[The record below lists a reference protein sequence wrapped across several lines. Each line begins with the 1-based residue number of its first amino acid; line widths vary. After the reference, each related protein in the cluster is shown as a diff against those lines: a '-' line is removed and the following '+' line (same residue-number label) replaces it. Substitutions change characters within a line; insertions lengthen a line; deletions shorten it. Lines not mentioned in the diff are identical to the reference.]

1 MSTQSLLYKDRID
14 VNQYIHIA
22 IPLVGDVFD
31 NEDEYYGLVSLL
43 TAMPIDLMLL
53 LDDAGIDFTT
63 INDYELFLR
72 LFPEIQ
78 ETPKE
83 ILSMVFGDLDLTKFK
98 LDINPENGMI
108 ILNNKEDGIIIDRAI
123 HGRIAA
129 TLRFLHN
136 IEKNRRKPGNEDA
149 KQYLL
154 ERAKIKSKRKKKKKD
169 SELESLIVSLVNT
182 EQFKYDFDTVRNLS
196 IYQFNKCVK
205 QITHKIDYEHRMQGV
220 YAGTID
226 SKKLSQDDL
235 SWLSN

>member
-1 MSTQSLLYKDRID
+1 MNKELDQYLEEREKELETIRQQNQVNKPTSEELTNDTNYYIPVST
-14 VNQYIHIA
+14 
-22 IPLVGDVFD
+22 
-31 NEDEYYGLVSLL
+31 
-43 TAMPIDLMLL
+43 
-53 LDDAGIDFTT
+53 
-63 INDYELFLR
+63 
-72 LFPEIQ
+72 
-78 ETPKE
+78 
-83 ILSMVFGDLDLTKFK
+83 LTKFK

-182 EQFKYDFDTVRNLS
+182 EQFKYDFDTVRNLT